1 MKLSKSVKLLVGIGT
16 FFDVVAPCLL
26 AIGIW
31 FVVFATALSFST
43 PGTSHPADNFP
54 VIFSLGFLV
63 AIGFAF
69 FYSFVRLALDA
80 FYIVHII
87 KNTAGSQVWRIL
99 SGIGL
104 FVFPFLAM
112 PFYYLVYV
120 WPNQPPEWAL
130 EKPAPHDTVTV
141 SAANTPAP

>member
-1 MKLSKSVKLLVGIGT
+1 MHLSKGVKLLVGIAT
-16 FFDVVAPCLL
+16 IFDLAAPFLL

-31 FVVFATALSFST
+31 FMVFATAVNFST
-43 PGTSHPADNFP
+43 SGASGQTNNFP
-54 VIFSLGFLV
+54 IFFSLGFVV
-63 AIGFAF
+63 AIVFAIL
-69 FYSFVRLALDA
+69 YSFVRLALDA

-87 KNTAGSQVWRIL
+87 KNTFGSQIWRIL

-104 FVFPFLAM
+104 FVFPPLAM

-130 EKPAPHDTVTV
+130 EKPTPREAMSV
-141 SAANTPAP
+141 SATTPLA